1 MDICYGNEMKRRYL
15 EPVKL
20 KNGKWTFVNSDGILW
35 SDLYGDEAM
44 FIFICN
50 FHEGFAAVQL
60 QNGEWTFVDKNEKMW
75 KQKFDFVCDFHEGFA
90 CVRVCDGWTF
100 VDKDGNLFKERFASQ
115 SVFSNGL
122 AKVITNDES
131 KKICYL
137 DKYQNLWDEKHAEYF
152 KEIYKNSE
160 YVFQLEQNLLS
171 SKKFLKTA
179 LSVIVQRLDDMRKEM
194 PKEQFEQYKNKLNQ
208 NIQDK
213 FSSII
218 VLIERDEQNK
228 SGNFEY

>member
-1 MDICYGNEMKRRYL
+1 MDI
-15 EPVKL
+15 
-20 KNGKWTFVNSDGILW
+20 
-35 SDLYGDEAM
+35 
-44 FIFICN
+44 
-50 FHEGFAAVQL
+50 
-60 QNGEWTFVDKNEKMW
+60 
-75 KQKFDFVCDFHEGFA
+75 
-90 CVRVCDGWTF
+90 
-100 VDKDGNLFKERFASQ
+100 
-115 SVFSNGL
+115 
-122 AKVITNDES
+122 
-131 KKICYL
+131 
-137 DKYQNLWDEKHAEYF
+137 YQNLWDEKHAEYF
-152 KEIYKNSE
+152 KEIYKNPE